1 MKGRQVILRAYGQ
14 PFEIQEYDVPDPGPG
29 DIVLRITQAG
39 ICGSDLHTWRGD
51 TENNPVP
58 PQGRA
63 MGHEGT
69 GVVYKLG
76 QGVTTD
82 ALGSPLHEGDR
93 VIHTAILP
101 CQHCRV
107 SSPTLSAPLLTTTTS
122 PRASPYS
129 RSRTNSLM
137 RSSAR

>member
-1 MKGRQVILRAYGQ
+1 MQGRQVILKAYGQ
-14 PFEIQEYDVPDPGPG
+14 PFEIQEYDIPDPGPG
-29 DIVLRITQAG
+29 DIVLKITQAG

-51 TENNPVP
+51 TEANPVP

-76 QGVTTD
+76 PGVTTD
-82 ALGSPLHEGDR
+82 ALGHPLHEGDR

-101 CQHCRV
+101 CQR
-107 SSPTLSAPLLTTTTS
+107 P
-122 PRASPYS
+122 
-129 RSRTNSLM
+129 
-137 RSSAR
+137 

>member
-1 MKGRQVILRAYGQ
+1 
-14 PFEIQEYDVPDPGPG
+14 VPDPGPG

-51 TENNPVP
+51 TENNPIP

-82 ALGSPLHEGDR
+82 RPSGTSGRPRLR
-93 VIHTAILP
+93 VR
-101 CQHCRV
+101 CW
-107 SSPTLSAPLLTTTTS
+107 
-122 PRASPYS
+122 S
-129 RSRTNSLM
+129 RSNFYRSGLGATTVEMPDYYTQWM
-137 RSSAR
+137 RPAATTLER